1 MTDSATAMVQTRK
14 RIMGFADHTDVDAAL
29 AQREQDAV
37 QREQAARQAHTQK
50 RASVGD
56 KLQRVSDI
64 QYWGQDKY
72 GAPVI
77 RN

>member
-1 MTDSATAMVQTRK
+1 MCFHFYTTVLWN
-14 RIMGFADHTDVDAAL
+14 AAL

-37 QREQAARQAHTQK
+37 QREQAARQAHAQK

-64 QYWGQDKY
+64 QYWGQ
-72 GAPVI
+72 ANPPSQT
-77 RN
+77 RNRAAAG